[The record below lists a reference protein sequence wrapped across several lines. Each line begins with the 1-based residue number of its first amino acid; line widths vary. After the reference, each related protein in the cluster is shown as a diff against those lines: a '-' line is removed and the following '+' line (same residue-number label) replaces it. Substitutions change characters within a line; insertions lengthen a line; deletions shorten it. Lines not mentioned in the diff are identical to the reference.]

1 MQLCSRGWRKNNHG
15 CWLMPRLSMNL
26 PRKLDSSRQ
35 HQSEQLNGWLV
46 STTESFEPQGNHS
59 VVKKKNRILHRST
72 GEPTRQPIYEVRGPF
87 GRHQG
92 RGLRHY
98 AGVEPRRTVSRPD
111 ANRLPCRAP
120 RDGMFGIPSTCV
132 RSRHAVQRNHR
143 APRRSP
149 GLMSPMPSRSQ
160 SSWSQKGCNWRSA
173 RCLRSFRRAR
183 DCAS

>member
-1 MQLCSRGWRKNNHG
+1 
-15 CWLMPRLSMNL
+15 MNL

-59 VVKKKNRILHRST
+59 VVKKKNRILHRSRESPRDSST
-72 GEPTRQPIYEVRGPF
+72 HIPNSRSF
-87 GRHQG
+87 GRHQDDA
-92 RGLRHY
+92 R
-98 AGVEPRRTVSRPD
+98 AGTEANRVASRRD

-149 GLMSPMPSRSQ
+149 GLMSPMPSCSQ